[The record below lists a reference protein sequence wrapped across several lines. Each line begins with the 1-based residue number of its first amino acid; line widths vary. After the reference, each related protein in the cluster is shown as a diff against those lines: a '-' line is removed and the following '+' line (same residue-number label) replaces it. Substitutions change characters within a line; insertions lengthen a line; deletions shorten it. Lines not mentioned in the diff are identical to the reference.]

1 MLMETRTPLKKE
13 ESIGEAETVMKS
25 NVVDWQYL
33 TPGEKHAQ
41 KRREAERAVHFMA
54 DSCASPSL
62 FREAPS
68 TTSDDDATYD
78 SHVDDGFED
87 TQEENMFSQEDY
99 YKY

>member
-54 DSCASPSL
+54 DSCASPSRMMTPRMTL
-62 FREAPS
+62 TLMMDLKIRRRKICLVRRT
-68 TTSDDDATYD
+68 TTSISY
-78 SHVDDGFED
+78 V
-87 TQEENMFSQEDY
+87 
-99 YKY
+99 K